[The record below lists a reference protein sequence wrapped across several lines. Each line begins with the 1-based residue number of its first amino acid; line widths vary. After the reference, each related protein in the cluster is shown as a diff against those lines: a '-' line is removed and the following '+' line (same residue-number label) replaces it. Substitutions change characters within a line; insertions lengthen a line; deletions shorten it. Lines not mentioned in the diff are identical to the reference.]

1 VHRRRHGRGGSLR
14 GRALTATSP
23 ATLRGSR
30 LVELR
35 ILLRL
40 SLPIALAQFGLI
52 AMSLVDTAVL
62 GRVSVDDLAGAGMGR
77 AIGFTSMIVAIGVT
91 AGLEPV
97 AAQALGAG
105 EPGRAWQGYVSNLR
119 AALLLWAPLMAAA
132 FLVTLALP
140 PLGLSPA
147 VVLRVRLYLLG
158 QAPGFAAVLAY
169 FASKTFLQA
178 HGSTTPA
185 LLGSLVANVVNLV
198 VSNLLVRG
206 DGALIAFGLRPLGL
220 PALGALGGGLAF
232 SLASVVLLVFVALP
246 TLSRRVATRA
256 PPISLRATYRIGLPI
271 GLQLLAEMGI
281 FSLVAV
287 LSGALGPEVA
297 SAHQVAIGLA
307 SFTFMG
313 ALGVSGA
320 TAVRVGHAVGAGL
333 SPRRAGSL
341 GIALGAGVMIAGA
354 IVFAAF
360 PVMLVS
366 AFTTDARVIAI
377 GSDLVR
383 IAALFQLFDGVQAV
397 AAGALR
403 GAGDVRFPF
412 VTNVVGHWFIGFPV
426 ALTLGF
432 ALHGGAQGLW
442 WGLTCGLVVVSV
454 ALAVRFWRISGRVIA
469 RL

>member
-1 VHRRRHGRGGSLR
+1 VAPPL
-14 GRALTATSP
+14 ALP
-23 ATLRGSR
+23 GSR
-30 LVELR
+30 LAELR
-35 ILLRL
+35 TLLGL
-40 SLPIALAQFGLI
+40 ALPIAIAQFGLI

-62 GRVSVDDLAGAGMGR
+62 GRVSVDDLAGGGLGR
-77 AIGFTSMIVAIGVT
+77 TLGFTAIIVAIGVT
-91 AGLEPV
+91 TGLEPV

-105 EPGRAWQGYVSNLR
+105 EPDRAWQGYIANLR
-119 AALLLWAPLMAAA
+119 AALLLWAPLMGVA
-132 FLVTLALP
+132 FLVTLAMP
-140 PLGLSPA
+140 RLGVSDS
-147 VVLRVRLYLLG
+147 VVHRVQLYLLG
-158 QAPGFAAVLAY
+158 QAPGLAASLAY
-169 FASKTFLQA
+169 LSSKTFLQA

-185 LLGSLVANVVNLV
+185 LLGSVVANLVNLV
-198 VSNLLVRG
+198 ASNLLVRG
-206 DGALIAFGLRPLGL
+206 DGVLVAFGLRPIGL
-220 PALGALGGGLAF
+220 PVLGALGAGLAF
-232 SLASVVLLVFVALP
+232 SLASFVLLAFVSLP
-246 TLSRRVATRA
+246 ARARRARGPASPVT
-256 PPISLRATYRIGLPI
+256 LRATYRVGLPI

-281 FSLVAV
+281 FSLVAL
-287 LSGALGPEVA
+287 LSGVLGPEVA

-320 TAVRVGHAVGAGL
+320 TAVRVGHAVGAGV
-333 SPRRAGSL
+333 SPRRAGTL
-341 GIALGAGVMIAGA
+341 GIALGACVMMIGA
-354 IVFAAF
+354 VVFAAF
-360 PVMLVS
+360 PGLLVS

-412 VTNVVGHWFIGFPV
+412 VANVVAHWFVGFPV

-442 WGLTCGLVVVSV
+442 WGLTSGLVVVSV
-454 ALAVRFWRISGRVIA
+454 ALAARFWRISGRSIA